1 VAAGLGFLRERV
13 GDLHCPVLVIRG
25 GENEI
30 LSEHDARR
38 FSEAVPDGR
47 YLAISGAGHS
57 VQGDQPKA
65 LIEALQRFLGELVT
79 SPGGCLNGRG
89 FKEGRRSCNI

>member
-65 LIEALQRFLGELVT
+65 LIEALQRFLDHL
-79 SPGGCLNGRG
+79 SRA
-89 FKEGRRSCNI
+89 RRLLGQARF